1 MKYEITELD
10 VFSLGKVVAAI
21 YAGIGMFMWLFVPIF
36 MLVPSGGDG
45 DAMFAKGLMMF
56 FFLTAPLVN
65 AIFGFIF
72 GVIAAFV
79 YNILARTVGG
89 LRFTL
94 REG

>member
-36 MLVPSGGDG
+36 MLIPSGGDG

>member
-10 VFSLGKVVAAI
+10 VFSLGKVVAAV
-21 YAGIGMFMWLFVPIF
+21 YAAGGLVMWLFVPIF
-36 MLVPSGGDG
+36 LVIPSGGGSDG
-45 DAMFAKGLMMF
+45 MFAKGLMTMF
-56 FFLTAPLVN
+56 FVAAPIMN

-72 GVIAAFV
+72 GVLAAFV

-94 REG
+94 RES

>member
-21 YAGIGMFMWLFVPIF
+21 YAGMGMFMWLFVPIF
-36 MLVPSGGDG
+36 MLIPSGSGS

-94 REG
+94 RED

>member
-21 YAGIGMFMWLFVPIF
+21 YAGMGMFMWLFVPIF
-36 MLVPSGGDG
+36 MLIPSGGDG

-94 REG
+94 RED

>member
-10 VFSLGKVVAAI
+10 VFSLGKVVAAV
-21 YAGIGMFMWLFVPIF
+21 YAAGGLVMWLFVPIF
-36 MLVPSGGDG
+36 LVIPSGGGDG
-45 DAMFAKGLMMF
+45 MFARGLMMMF
-56 FFLTAPLVN
+56 FITAPIMN

-72 GVIAAFV
+72 GVLAAFV

>member
-10 VFSLGKVVAAI
+10 VFSLGKVVAAV
-21 YAGIGMFMWLFVPIF
+21 YAAGGLVMWLFVPIF
-36 MLVPSGGDG
+36 LLIPSNGGDE
-45 DAMFAKGLMMF
+45 MFAKGLMLMF
-56 FFLTAPLVN
+56 FLAAPIVN

-79 YNILARTVGG
+79 YNILARAVGG

-94 REG
+94 RQEA

>member
-10 VFSLGKVVAAI
+10 VFSLGKVVAAV
-21 YAGIGMFMWLFVPIF
+21 YAAGGLVMWLFVPIF
-36 MLVPSGGDG
+36 LVIPAGGGGDG
-45 DAMFAKGLMMF
+45 MFAKGLMLMF
-56 FFLTAPLVN
+56 FVAAPIVN

-72 GVIAAFV
+72 GVLAAFV

>member
-1 MKYEITELD
+1 M
-10 VFSLGKVVAAI
+10 
-21 YAGIGMFMWLFVPIF
+21 
-36 MLVPSGGDG
+36 
-45 DAMFAKGLMMF
+45 
-56 FFLTAPLVN
+56 N

>member
-21 YAGIGMFMWLFVPIF
+21 YAGIGMFMWLFVPVF
-36 MLVPSGGDG
+36 MLIPSGGDG

-94 REG
+94 RED

>member
-36 MLVPSGGDG
+36 MLIPSGGGG
-45 DAMFAKGLMMF
+45 DAMFAKGLMMLF
-56 FFLTAPLVN
+56 LLTAPLVN
-65 AIFGFIF
+65 AICGFIF

>member
-36 MLVPSGGDG
+36 MLIPSGSGG